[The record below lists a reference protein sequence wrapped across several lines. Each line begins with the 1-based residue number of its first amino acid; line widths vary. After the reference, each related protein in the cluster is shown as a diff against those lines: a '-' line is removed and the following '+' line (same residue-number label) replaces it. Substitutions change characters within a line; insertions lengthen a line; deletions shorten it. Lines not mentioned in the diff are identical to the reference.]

1 MNRVRLQLNRWS
13 LLFFLVVSLFFAS
26 PIHAFEPRLIIMSPA
41 PGEVVASDT
50 LNVLIDMDGV
60 LAPNL
65 ESPGYSIA
73 LFLDDNSED
82 LERAIR
88 TVQRGYI
95 YPSMKPGLH
104 TLTAQLVDRDATGVV
119 TVATTD
125 TVEFQVS
132 PLPGVPVPGIGPVSW
147 YAVARDALI
156 MVFPIVSLAILFFWM
171 SYIIHKRRK

>member
-1 MNRVRLQLNRWS
+1 MNRVRLQLNQWS
-13 LLFFLVVSLFFAS
+13 LLFFLVVSLFSAS
-26 PIHAFEPRLIIMSPA
+26 PLHAFEPRLIIMSPA

-50 LNVLIDMDGV
+50 LNVLIDVDGE
-60 LAPNL
+60 LASNF

-73 LFLDDNSED
+73 LFLDDNSEN
-82 LERAIR
+82 LERAVR

-95 YPSMKPGLH
+95 YPLIKPGLH
-104 TLTAQLVDRDATGVV
+104 TITAKLIDRDAEGVLRIV
-119 TVATTD
+119 TTD

-156 MVFPIVSLAILFFWM
+156 IVFPIVSLAILFFWM